1 MGSSCL
7 FQLLYV
13 VIKNFRMVEKENQF
27 CSYFVHS
34 LTHVQTA
41 YRKVRTIG
49 GKKVTLN
56 LLTLLCLYF
65 LDYNAAKPRTLSAKC
80 FAVFELLVA
89 LFYSHHEFPQYF
101 DQLI

>member
-27 CSYFVHS
+27 CSYFVHC
-34 LTHVQTA
+34 LTHFQA
-41 YRKVRTIG
+41 DCRKVPKIG

-56 LLTLLCLYF
+56 LLTLLCLYC
-65 LDYNAAKPRTLSAKC
+65 LDYIAVKPRTLFVK
-80 FAVFELLVA
+80 
-89 LFYSHHEFPQYF
+89 
-101 DQLI
+101 